1 MSSTSA
7 VRRAELVLGTMTFGA
22 QVDAPAAAAML
33 ARCLERGVTHVDT
46 ANAYTRGASEEI
58 VGQIIRGH
66 RDELTLATKVG
77 LPSPEDG
84 DDAPLSATAIRRC
97 VEGSL
102 RRLGTDHIDL
112 YYLHQPDRST
122 PLDETLGAMGELVT
136 EGKVRELGVSN
147 YAAWQIG
154 DLLAR
159 ADATARPRVATS
171 QVVHNLIARRI
182 EDEYLEFAEAHD
194 TRTIAYNPL
203 AGGLLSGKHNP
214 ERAAGRFADP
224 ALGERY
230 RERYWN
236 DATFEAVGALCRLAD
251 GAGITLVQFA
261 YRWLIWQQGID
272 GVLIGAS
279 TLAQLDDNLEAVAGD
294 PLGADLLDRCDA
306 IWAALGGLVSR
317 YNR

>member
-1 MSSTSA
+1 VSSTPA

-22 QVDAPAAAAML
+22 QVDAPTAAAMF
-33 ARCLERGVTHVDT
+33 ARCLECGVTHVDT
-46 ANAYTRGASEEI
+46 ANAYTGGVSEEI

-97 VEGSL
+97 AESSL

-122 PLDETLGAMGELVT
+122 PLDETLGAMAELVG
-136 EGKVRELGVSN
+136 EGKVGEIGVSN

-154 DLLAR
+154 DLLAH
-159 ADATARPRVATS
+159 ADASDRPRVGTS
-171 QVVHNLIARRI
+171 QIVHNLIARRI
-182 EDEYLEFAEAHD
+182 EDEYLEFADVHD
-194 TRTIAYNPL
+194 VRTIAYNPL
-203 AGGLLSGKHNP
+203 AGGLLSGKHDR
-214 ERAAGRFADP
+214 ERATGRFADP
-224 ALGERY
+224 TLGDRY

-236 DATFEAVGALCRLAD
+236 DATFAAVSELGRLAD
-251 GAGITLVQFA
+251 AAGVTLVQFA
-261 YRWLIWQQGID
+261 YRWLIWQRGID

-279 TLAQLDDNLEAVAGD
+279 TPAQLEANLEAGTGD
-294 PLGADLLDRCDA
+294 PLEADVLERCDA
-306 IWAALGGLVSR
+306 IWTALGGLVSR